1 MSNLQTHWSEAE
13 LLATHD
19 VVAPLVV
26 QGVRCHGGF
35 DASGEYVSPRTKNR
49 VRATEQWQQAHREGF
64 GTEIIDAPLASWPES
79 YPNVAQAKYLLAEG
93 VRDPIVTTLTRIGT
107 VEGFGAMIRGLG
119 PGDMQKFFVE
129 SIDGTCISHLQHGLF
144 EAQARD
150 EAGWADEAGHRD
162 MWFAAR
168 DVAFANPV
176 TEDETRRMLERMG
189 IPGDARAGA
198 APAANAPRPAPRIFV
213 DLDPNIEGMARFMLG
228 LLFIELSAFHTFAW
242 AEAVLSDDRLVA
254 GDGLAAQIVSYVRAD
269 ETPHVEYLKTALTEM
284 RDRTFIGESGRR
296 YAGTSVIE
304 RIWNVAMAES
314 RDVRRPALLRA
325 TLAEVE
331 HALGGN
337 RRRDDILE
345 GFHAC
350 GSLRPDA
357 RGELV
362 AVGSGDGAG
371 TQ

>member
-13 LLATHD
+13 LLATDD
-19 VVAPLVV
+19 VVEPLIVD
-26 QGVRCHGGF
+26 GIRCHGGLD
-35 DASGEYVSPRTKNR
+35 DAGEYVSPRTKYR
-49 VRATEQWQQAHREGF
+49 VPATAAWQQSHREAF
-64 GTEIIDAPLASWPES
+64 GTEIVDAPLATWPTA
-79 YPNVAQAKYLLAEG
+79 YPDVAQAKYLLKEG
-93 VRDPIVTTLTRIGT
+93 VRGPIVTTLTRIGT

-119 PGDMQKFFVE
+119 PGDLQRFFVE
-129 SIDGTCISHLQHGLF
+129 GIDGTCLAHLQGGLF

-150 EAGWADEAGHRD
+150 EAGWGDEAGHRD

-168 DVAFANPV
+168 DIAFEHPV

-189 IPGDARAGA
+189 IPAGG
-198 APAANAPRPAPRIFV
+198 APASSAARTAPRIFD
-213 DLDPNIEGMARFMLG
+213 DLDPDIEGMARFMLG

-242 AEAVLSDDRLVA
+242 AEAVLSDRELVA
-254 GDGLAAQIVSYVRAD
+254 GDGEASRIVSYVRRD

-284 RDRTFIGESGRR
+284 RDRTFIGESGRKYDGR
-296 YAGTSVIE
+296 EVIGTMWE
-304 RIWNVAMAES
+304 AAMNES

-331 HALGGN
+331 HALIGN
-337 RRRDDILE
+337 RRRDEILE

-350 GSLRPDA
+350 GTLRPDA

-362 AVGSGDGAG
+362 P
-371 TQ
+371 Q